1 MTSHFFAL
9 CMDNHPAQGK
19 PDVKWQ
25 RIPDP
30 SVTEPMDGRVKI
42 EDGRVR
48 SEFLRVKGEPALH
61 FLHGENATLVIARV
75 RPVTIHW
82 G

>member
-25 RIPDP
+25 RIADP
-30 SVTEPMDGRVKI
+30 SVTETMDGRVQGDF
-42 EDGRVR
+42 EERR
-48 SEFLRVKGEPALH
+48 LKGEECN
-61 FLHGENATLVIARV
+61 GARD
-75 RPVTIHW
+75 
-82 G
+82 